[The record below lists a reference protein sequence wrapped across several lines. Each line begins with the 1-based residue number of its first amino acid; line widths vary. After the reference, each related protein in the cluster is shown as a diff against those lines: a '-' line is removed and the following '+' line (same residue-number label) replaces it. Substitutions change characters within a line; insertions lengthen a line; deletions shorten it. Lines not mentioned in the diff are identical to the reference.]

1 MKSLRAIVLCSIFL
15 FEYGASLRPPDRHEG
30 SLIDIQRGA
39 PKCWEVPG
47 GADLTEDEKVLV
59 GRHLCFPVDVSV
71 PGPRHGN
78 TRGTRRGVPSNVQ
91 CEEEEWCDDT
101 ACSTVC
107 KRGSVQVAEWL
118 REAHRLQHRLSA
130 SLPLCYS
137 SWFGTH
143 NSAITLADGY
153 GNLDPLYE
161 SMFDYV
167 KWLAPIGSSSVLRT
181 NDQYFSI
188 TDQLNMGVRMIEID
202 THWVEGC
209 LRVAHCGGLHVEALN
224 KLVKVLNVAAK
235 VLGYDIRWDTETVGC
250 DPSLSS
256 IPAQDQRPLVEA
268 LKEIREWMEL
278 ESNKDQFLIVY
289 FDDEPDLKAWV
300 CLCD

>member
-1 MKSLRAIVLCSIFL
+1 MNSLRASVLCVFL
-15 FEYGASLRPPDRHEG
+15 FQYGASLRPPDLRKG
-30 SLIDIQRGA
+30 SLIDIPR
-39 PKCWEVPG
+39 CLEVPPWVQ
-47 GADLTEDEKVLV
+47 LTEDERVLA
-59 GRHLCFPVDVSV
+59 GRHVCLPVDGSV
-71 PGPRHGN
+71 PGGSNAAIR
-78 TRGTRRGVPSNVQ
+78 TTRRGVPPNVE
-91 CEEEEWCDDT
+91 CEEVEWCDDT
-101 ACSTVC
+101 ACSTIC
-107 KRGSVQVAEWL
+107 KRGSVQVSEWL

-167 KWLAPIGSSSVLRT
+167 KWLTPIGSSSVLRT
-181 NDQYFSI
+181 NDQYFSL

-209 LRVAHCGGLHVEALN
+209 LRVAHCGGLHVDALN
-224 KLVKVLNVAAK
+224 KFVKVLNVAAK

-256 IPAQDQRPLVEA
+256 IPAQDQRTLIDA
-268 LKEIREWMEL
+268 LKEIREWMEV

-289 FDDEPDLKAWV
+289 FDDEPDLKPWV
-300 CLCD
+300 RL

>member
-1 MKSLRAIVLCSIFL
+1 
-15 FEYGASLRPPDRHEG
+15 
-30 SLIDIQRGA
+30 
-39 PKCWEVPG
+39 
-47 GADLTEDEKVLV
+47 
-59 GRHLCFPVDVSV
+59 
-71 PGPRHGN
+71 
-78 TRGTRRGVPSNVQ
+78 
-91 CEEEEWCDDT
+91 
-101 ACSTVC
+101 
-107 KRGSVQVAEWL
+107 
-118 REAHRLQHRLSA
+118 
-130 SLPLCYS
+130 
-137 SWFGTH
+137 
-143 NSAITLADGY
+143 
-153 GNLDPLYE
+153 
-161 SMFDYV
+161 
-167 KWLAPIGSSSVLRT
+167 
-181 NDQYFSI
+181 
-188 TDQLNMGVRMIEID
+188 MIEID

-300 CLCD
+300 CVWS